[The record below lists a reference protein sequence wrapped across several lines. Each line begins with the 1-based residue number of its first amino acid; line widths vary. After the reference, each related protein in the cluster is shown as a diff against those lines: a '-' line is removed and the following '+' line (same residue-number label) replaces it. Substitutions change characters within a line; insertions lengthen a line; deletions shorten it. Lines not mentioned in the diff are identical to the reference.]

1 MSTLRFI
8 FCSAVLVY
16 VTRERAV
23 RTIEGKKNTINPS
36 HCAFDSLPGRLC
48 TPKTGVETDFLLTS
62 LWSTI

>member
-8 FCSAVLVY
+8 FCSGVVVY
-16 VTRERAV
+16 VIRERAV
-23 RTIEGKKNTINPS
+23 RTIEEKDKINSS

-48 TPKTGVETDFLLTS
+48 TPRTGVETDFLLTS